1 MKQAGVV
8 LALLVVASGC
18 LGGIG
23 SESGAVCDRGG
34 VVFVEPVASV
44 PENATVGEFDALADD
59 EILRALI
66 RSEETA
72 RSLDAAETGS
82 VERSLQSIPE
92 SSPGLRYVRFRNAT
106 FEVRFACNG

>member
-1 MKQAGVV
+1 MKQAGAV

-18 LGGIG
+18 LGVLGG
-23 SESGAVCDRGG
+23 ESGVACDRGG
-34 VVFVEPVASV
+34 VVFADPVDSV
-44 PENATVGEFDALADD
+44 PADATVGEFGALDADG
-59 EILRALI
+59 ILPALI

-82 VERSLQSIPE
+82 VERSLQSIPGP
-92 SSPGLRYVRFRNAT
+92 SSGPWYVRNRNAT